1 MQPNYYNPYQN
12 SYLYH
17 QPQQSYA
24 MVNGIDDAKNFIVN
38 PNCTA
43 FLRDSN
49 SNMCFEKRAD
59 STGKYTMKVYNLV
72 EVEPETDYVKKAD
85 FDKLR
90 NEIADLASLIRG
102 GQQHE

>member
-1 MQPNYYNPYQN
+1 
-12 SYLYH
+12 
-17 QPQQSYA
+17 
-24 MVNGIDDAKNFIVN
+24 MVNGIEDAKNFIVN